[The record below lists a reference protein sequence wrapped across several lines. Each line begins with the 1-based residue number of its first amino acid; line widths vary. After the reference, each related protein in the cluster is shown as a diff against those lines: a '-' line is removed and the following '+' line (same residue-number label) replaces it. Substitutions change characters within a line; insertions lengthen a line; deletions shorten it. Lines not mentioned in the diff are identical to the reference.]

1 MEKVK
6 RDGTGLIM
14 LWPKFLA
21 NLCPLGWPPVERII
35 FFAIIEIFS
44 LLKIV
49 KRLSEVFKISLTKN
63 LVDISTPLFIAFFF
77 KQLITS

>member
-6 RDGTGLIM
+6 RDGTGLII

-21 NLCPLGWPPVERII
+21 NLYPLGWPPVERII
-35 FFAIIEIFS
+35 FFAIIENFS

-49 KRLSEVFKISLTKN
+49 KRLSEVFKISFTKN
-63 LVDISTPLFIAFFF
+63 LVDISTPLFMAFFF
-77 KQLITS
+77 